1 MPNFKYKAI
10 TQEGRVIESVL
21 LAPDEK
27 DVTRQLTELH
37 MIPISVSAVK
47 SKRTTSQLS
56 FKVKDATVIMFTK
69 QLYTL
74 LKAGV
79 PIISSLNAVKE
90 QTSDANFK
98 GIVESIVRD
107 IEQGSKFS
115 DALGQFSKVFSPLY
129 INSIRIGEVSGT
141 LEESLQYLH
150 RYMDE
155 DAKLRSEVKKA
166 LRYPMF
172 VMIGII
178 GAFIVFTTTVIPNFI
193 PMFKASG
200 AELPLP
206 TKILIGIHDVFAN
219 YWYILIL
226 VVAGII
232 GSVYLYSKT
241 PRGRF
246 QLDLLSLRAPIFGKF
261 MQKVLVSRFA
271 KLFYTMNRTGINITK
286 AFEIL
291 QDTIGNKVY
300 HQEIKSISDK
310 IIKGEGIANSIK
322 SSPYFTSL
330 LVEMV
335 GIGEK
340 SGALDDML
348 FSVSQYYDQE
358 VSDAV
363 KNLTSLIEP
372 AVTIILGGMIL
383 LLALSMFMPMW
394 EMMKIL

>member
-1 MPNFKYKAI
+1 MPNYKYKAI
-10 TQEGRVIESVL
+10 TPEGRVIESVL
-21 LAPDEK
+21 LATDDK
-27 DVTRQLTELH
+27 DVTRQLTEAH
-37 MIPISVSAVK
+37 MIPISVTQLK
-47 SKRTTSQLS
+47 SKRSTSQLS
-56 FKVKDATVIMFTK
+56 FKIKDATVIMFTK

-74 LKAGV
+74 LRAGV
-79 PIISSLNAVKE
+79 PIITSLNAVKD
-90 QTSDANFK
+90 QSSDGNFK
-98 GIVESIVRD
+98 GIIESVVRD

-115 DALGQFSKVFSPLY
+115 DALSQFPKVFSSLY
-129 INSIRIGEVSGT
+129 VNSIRIGEVSGT
-141 LEESLQYLH
+141 LEDSLQYLH

-155 DAKLRSEVKKA
+155 DSKMRSEVKKA

-178 GAFIVFTTTVIPNFI
+178 AAFVVFTTTVIPNFI
-193 PMFKASG
+193 PLFKSSG
-200 AELPLP
+200 TELPLP
-206 TKILIGIHDVFAN
+206 TRILIGVHDIFAN
-219 YWYILIL
+219 YWYVLIL
-226 VVAGII
+226 AIAGLITAFI
-232 GSVYLYSKT
+232 MYAKT
-241 PRGRF
+241 SSGRY
-246 QLDLLSLRAPIFGKF
+246 QLDLLSLRAPVFGKF

-271 KLFYTMNRTGINITK
+271 KLFYTMNRTGINITR
-286 AFEIL
+286 AFEII
-291 QDTIGNKVY
+291 QETIGNMVY
-300 HQEIKSISDK
+300 RKEIQTISDK

-322 SSPYFTSL
+322 ASPYFTSL

-358 VSDAV
+358 VSDTV

-383 LLALSMFMPMW
+383 ILALSIFMPMW